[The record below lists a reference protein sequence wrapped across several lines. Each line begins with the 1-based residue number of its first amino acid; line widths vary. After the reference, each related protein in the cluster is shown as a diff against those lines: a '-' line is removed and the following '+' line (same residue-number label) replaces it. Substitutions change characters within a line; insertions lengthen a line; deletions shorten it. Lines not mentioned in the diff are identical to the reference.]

1 MSSYEDITRLSFVSV
16 PLSSLSYPS
25 PFNLLA
31 LFRSLA
37 RAAINVTGHRKAYR
51 YFAKG
56 RLDIARNARVRHR
69 AGASIARDNTQ

>member
-1 MSSYEDITRLSFVSV
+1 MSSYEDITRLSFVPVS
-16 PLSSLSYPS
+16 LSSLFHPS

-37 RAAINVTGHRKAYR
+37 RAAINVTGHHKAYR

-56 RLDIARNARVRHR
+56 RLDITRKARVRHR
-69 AGASIARDNTQ
+69 ARASSARDNTQ

>member
-16 PLSSLSYPS
+16 SRPSLTRPS

-37 RAAINVTGHRKAYR
+37 RATINVTGHHKAYR
-51 YFAKG
+51 YFVKG
-56 RLDIARNARVRHR
+56 RLDITRNARVRHR
-69 AGASIARDNTQ
+69 AKASIARDNTQ